1 MINQTS
7 NIDISIVIVNYK
19 NWKDLRNCINSLD
32 FKTSNF
38 YFEIVVV
45 DNHSDDGCF
54 KGFQHE
60 FPHVKCIQNS
70 GNNGFANAC
79 NLGVQFSVG
88 NYILFL
94 NPDTLANQAAI
105 YNMWQ
110 VAKKNPAVGI
120 VSCLQK
126 KPNGRYEKKVRKF
139 PNVFR
144 LFGLTRAIYGVLYK
158 TEDASQDKKLFTDW
172 VSGSVIFIS
181 KEWFSIIGGFNED
194 YWMYYEDVDLSMR
207 VQKKKCKV
215 LLLTS
220 SELIHNHGGS
230 SRINM
235 RTTSET
241 KKEVL
246 ISKHVYIHTHFQ
258 GVEKLISLVILVI
271 YNLISKLLSGSIGI
285 LFFFIPKM
293 RLNVYLLVK
302 TVKYYLNSLAKGT
315 WLSPNSM
322 NYNKE

>member
-54 KGFQHE
+54 KGFQQE

-126 KPNGRYEKKVRKF
+126 KPNGR
-139 PNVFR
+139 
-144 LFGLTRAIYGVLYK
+144 
-158 TEDASQDKKLFTDW
+158 
-172 VSGSVIFIS
+172 
-181 KEWFSIIGGFNED
+181 
-194 YWMYYEDVDLSMR
+194 
-207 VQKKKCKV
+207 
-215 LLLTS
+215 
-220 SELIHNHGGS
+220 
-230 SRINM
+230 
-235 RTTSET
+235 
-241 KKEVL
+241 
-246 ISKHVYIHTHFQ
+246 
-258 GVEKLISLVILVI
+258 
-271 YNLISKLLSGSIGI
+271 
-285 LFFFIPKM
+285 
-293 RLNVYLLVK
+293 
-302 TVKYYLNSLAKGT
+302 
-315 WLSPNSM
+315 
-322 NYNKE
+322 

>member
-54 KGFQHE
+54 KGFQQE

-144 LFGLTRAIYGVLYK
+144 LFGLTRAIYGELYK

-172 VSGSVIFIS
+172 VSGSGILIS

-194 YWMYYEDVDLSMR
+194 YVRAEDWEVTTRLALKRYEAAIKAKVININNDL
-207 VQKKKCKV
+207 
-215 LLLTS
+215 
-220 SELIHNHGGS
+220 
-230 SRINM
+230 
-235 RTTSET
+235 
-241 KKEVL
+241 KE
-246 ISKHVYIHTHFQ
+246 IF
-258 GVEKLISLVILVI
+258 
-271 YNLISKLLSGSIGI
+271 
-285 LFFFIPKM
+285 
-293 RLNVYLLVK
+293 
-302 TVKYYLNSLAKGT
+302 
-315 WLSPNSM
+315 
-322 NYNKE
+322 

>member
-1 MINQTS
+1 M
-7 NIDISIVIVNYK
+7 
-19 NWKDLRNCINSLD
+19 
-32 FKTSNF
+32 
-38 YFEIVVV
+38 VV

-54 KGFQHE
+54 KGFQQE

-158 TEDASQDKKLFTDW
+158 TEDASQDK
-172 VSGSVIFIS
+172 
-181 KEWFSIIGGFNED
+181 
-194 YWMYYEDVDLSMR
+194 MYYEDVDLSMR
-207 VQKKKCKV
+207 VQKNKGKV
-215 LLLTS
+215 VLLTS

-241 KKEVL
+241 KTEVL

>member
-1 MINQTS
+1 MVKQTN

-19 NWKDLRNCINSLD
+19 NWKDLRNCVNSLG
-32 FKTSNF
+32 FKTTDF

-45 DNHSDDGCF
+45 DNHSDDDCF
-54 KGFQHE
+54 KDFQQE
-60 FPHVKCIQNS
+60 FPQVKCIQNS

-94 NPDTLANQAAI
+94 NPDTLANQTAI
-105 YNMWQ
+105 HNLWQ
-110 VAKKNPAVGI
+110 FAKKNPSVGI

-126 KPNGRYEKKVRKF
+126 KPNGRYEKKIRKF

-144 LFGLTRAIYGVLYK
+144 LFGLTRAIYGVLCK
-158 TEDASQDKKLFTDW
+158 TEDASQDKILFTDW

-207 VQKKKCKV
+207 VQKNNGKIA
-215 LLLTS
+215 LLTAS
-220 SELIHNHGGS
+220 QLIHNHGGS

-235 RTTSET
+235 RTTSEAKT
-241 KKEVL
+241 EVL

-271 YNLISKLLSGSIGI
+271 YNLISKLLLASIGI

-293 RLNVYLLVK
+293 RLNVYLLMK
-302 TVKYYLNSLAKGT
+302 TIKYYLNSLAKGT